1 MFDLTGKVILIT
13 GASSG
18 IGKESARLLAHR
30 KARVI
35 LSDVNDTDGLM
46 LADELQAEGH
56 QAQYIRCDV
65 SQAREVEELLNTVRD
80 NYGKLDCAVNNAGIE
95 HHNLRLADC
104 DEALF
109 DRTVAINLK
118 GVFLCMKYEIR
129 LMLQTGG
136 GHIINLASIAGLR
149 SAPLLAPYAAAKHG
163 VIGLTRTA
171 AVEYARDNIRCN
183 AVCPS
188 FIRTPMVERAME
200 SMHPKAAERLI
211 KANPMQR
218 LGEVN
223 EIAEGIAWL
232 CSEGSSFMT
241 GQTLTLD
248 GGFTA

>member
-1 MFDLTGKVILIT
+1 MFDLTGKVILVT

-18 IGKESARLLAHR
+18 IGKETARLLARR
-30 KARVI
+30 KAHLI
-35 LSDVNDTDGLM
+35 LSDVNDPDGLM
-46 LADELQAEGH
+46 LAGELQAEGH
-56 QAQYIRCDV
+56 QAEYIRCDV
-65 SQAREVEELLNTVRD
+65 GQAREVEALLNSIRD

-118 GVFLCMKYEIR
+118 GVFLCMKHEIR

-149 SAPLLAPYAAAKHG
+149 SAPLLAPYAASKHG

-200 SMHPKAAERLI
+200 LMHPKAAERLV

-218 LGEVN
+218 LGEVS

-232 CSEGSSFMT
+232 CTEGSSFMT